1 MARMQEKT
9 CHLEFVD
16 CGIQAYAECLAL
28 QQRLVAQRRHGEIS
42 DTVLLVEHPTVITL
56 GARQSANRLLASEEA
71 LQAQGIEVF
80 SIRRGGGTTAH
91 NPGQIVFY
99 PILDLSRRALGV
111 NQYVRILEGIGI
123 DLLAAL
129 GVEARQK
136 KGFPGLWVGLRK
148 IASIGVRVTRQITF
162 HGMAIN
168 IQNDL
173 TVFDHFVPCGLDG
186 VDMTSAALEAGQ
198 TYDMSHVKDT
208 LRNLIDK
215 ALTNS

>member
-1 MARMQEKT
+1 MQQNAS
-9 CHLEFVD
+9 HLEFVD
-16 CGIQAYAECLAL
+16 CGLQPHAECLAR
-28 QQRLVAQRRHGEIS
+28 QQDLVEQRRSGDIP

-56 GARQSANRLLASEEA
+56 GARQSANKLLASEKT

-99 PILDLSRRALGV
+99 PILDLRQLNLAI
-111 NQYVRILEGIGI
+111 NDYVRTLESIGI
-123 DLLAAL
+123 DLLATL
-129 GVEARQK
+129 GVEADRKQ
-136 KGFPGLWVGLRK
+136 GFPGLWIGPRK

-173 TVFDHFVPCGLDG
+173 SVFGHFVPCGLDG
-186 VDMTSAALEAGQ
+186 VDMTSAALETGRDH
-198 TYDMSHVKDT
+198 DMSDVKDT
-208 LRNLIDK
+208 LKTLIEK
-215 ALTNS
+215 AFTNS

>member
-1 MARMQEKT
+1 MQEKT
-9 CHLEFVD
+9 SHLEFVD
-16 CGIQAYAECLAL
+16 CGIQPYAECLTK
-28 QQRLVAQRRHGEIS
+28 QQSLVEQRRLDDVP

-111 NQYVRILEGIGI
+111 NQYVRILEHIGI
-123 DLLAAL
+123 DLLATL
-129 GVEARQK
+129 GVAAQQK
-136 KGFPGLWVGLRK
+136 QGFPGLWVGLRK

-173 TVFDHFVPCGLDG
+173 HVFSHFVPCGLDG
-186 VDMTSAALEAGQ
+186 VDMTSAALETGQ
-198 TYDMSHVKDT
+198 DYDMADVKQT
-208 LRNLIDK
+208 LQTLIEK
-215 ALTNS
+215 ALTDS